1 MDTTEILNE
10 CSKRMSSACDY
21 FLQDIKSIR
30 TGRANTSLLENIKI
44 NYHGTDMPLN
54 QLAQISVSDSR
65 SLIVQPWD
73 KTSIEMVSKGIQT
86 SDINITPQIE
96 GDILRIIIP
105 PMTEETRIN
114 VVKILKQ
121 KSEESKVSV
130 RNIRRDAQ
138 ENIRKS
144 ERDGDFS
151 EDESRRAM
159 TELQRIT
166 DQAIKTIEDQAI
178 IKEKEIMQ
186 V

>member
-1 MDTTEILNE
+1 METNEILNE
-10 CSKRMSSACDY
+10 CSKRMNSSCDY

-54 QLAQISVSDSR
+54 QLAQISVSDPR
-65 SLIVQPWD
+65 SLLVQPWD
-73 KTSIEMVSKGIQT
+73 KTSIEMVSKGIQV

-96 GDILRIIIP
+96 GDILRINIP

-121 KSEESKVSV
+121 RSEESKVSV
-130 RNIRRDAQ
+130 RNVRRDAQ

-144 ERDGDFS
+144 EKDGDFS

-166 DQAIKTIEDQAI
+166 DQAIKTIEDQTI

>member
-1 MDTTEILNE
+1 METNEILNE
-10 CSKRMSSACDY
+10 CSKRMTSSCDY

-54 QLAQISVSDSR
+54 QLAQISVSDPR
-65 SLIVQPWD
+65 SLLVQPWD
-73 KTSIEMVSKGIQT
+73 KTSIEMVSKGIQA

-96 GDILRIIIP
+96 GDILRINIP

-114 VVKILKQ
+114 VVKILKRR
-121 KSEESKVSV
+121 SEESKVSV
-130 RNIRRDAQ
+130 RNVRRDAQ

-144 ERDGDFS
+144 EKDGDFS

-166 DQAIKTIEDQAI
+166 DQAIKTIEDQTI

>member
-1 MDTTEILNE
+1 METNEILNE
-10 CSKRMSSACDY
+10 CSKRMNSSCDY

-54 QLAQISVSDSR
+54 QLAQISVSDPR
-65 SLIVQPWD
+65 SLLVQPWD
-73 KTSIEMVSKGIQT
+73 KTSIEMVSKGIQV

-96 GDILRIIIP
+96 GDILRINIP

-114 VVKILKQ
+114 VVKILKRR
-121 KSEESKVSV
+121 SEESKVSV
-130 RNIRRDAQ
+130 RNVRRDSQ

-144 ERDGDFS
+144 EKDGDFS

-166 DQAIKTIEDQAI
+166 DQAIKTIEDQTI

>member
-1 MDTTEILNE
+1 METNEILNE
-10 CSKRMSSACDY
+10 CSKRMNSSCDY

-54 QLAQISVSDSR
+54 QLAQISVSDPR

-73 KTSIEMVSKGIQT
+73 KTSIEMVSKGIQV

-96 GDILRIIIP
+96 GDILRINIP

-114 VVKILKQ
+114 VVKILKRR
-121 KSEESKVSV
+121 SEESKVSV
-130 RNIRRDAQ
+130 RNVRRDSQ

-144 ERDGDFS
+144 EKDGDFS

-166 DQAIKTIEDQAI
+166 DQAIKTIEDQTI

>member
-1 MDTTEILNE
+1 METNEILNE
-10 CSKRMSSACDY
+10 CSKRMNSSCDY

-54 QLAQISVSDSR
+54 QLAQISVSDPR
-65 SLIVQPWD
+65 SLLVQPWD
-73 KTSIEMVSKGIQT
+73 KTSIEMVSKGIQA

-96 GDILRIIIP
+96 GDILRINIP
-105 PMTEETRIN
+105 PMTETRIN
-114 VVKILKQ
+114 VVKILKRR
-121 KSEESKVSV
+121 SEESKVSV
-130 RNIRRDAQ
+130 RNVRRDSQ

-144 ERDGDFS
+144 EKDGDFS

-166 DQAIKTIEDQAI
+166 DQAIKTIEDQTI

>member
-1 MDTTEILNE
+1 METNEILNE
-10 CSKRMSSACDY
+10 CSKRMTSSCDY

-54 QLAQISVSDSR
+54 QLAQISVSDPR

-73 KTSIEMVSKGIQT
+73 KTSIEMVSKGIQV

-96 GDILRIIIP
+96 GDILRINIP

-121 KSEESKVSV
+121 RSEESKVSV
-130 RNIRRDAQ
+130 RNVRRDAQ

-144 ERDGDFS
+144 EKDGDFS

-166 DQAIKTIEDQAI
+166 DQAIKKIEDQTI

>member
-1 MDTTEILNE
+1 METNEILNE
-10 CSKRMSSACDY
+10 CSKRMASSCDY

-54 QLAQISVSDSR
+54 QLAQISVSDPR
-65 SLIVQPWD
+65 SLVVQPWD
-73 KTSIEMVSKGIQT
+73 KTSIEMVSKGIQA

-96 GDILRIIIP
+96 GDILRINIP

-114 VVKILKQ
+114 VVKILKRR
-121 KSEESKVSV
+121 SEESKVSV
-130 RNIRRDAQ
+130 RNVRRDSQ

-144 ERDGDFS
+144 EKDGDFS

-166 DQAIKTIEDQAI
+166 DQAIKTIEDQTI